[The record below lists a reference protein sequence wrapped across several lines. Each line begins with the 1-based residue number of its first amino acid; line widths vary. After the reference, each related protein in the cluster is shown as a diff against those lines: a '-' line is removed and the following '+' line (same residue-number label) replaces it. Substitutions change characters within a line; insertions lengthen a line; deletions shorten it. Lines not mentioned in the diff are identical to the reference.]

1 MIIIFEMNWTNGR
14 KKREDVK
21 TFVGRNLV
29 TQTCLFKHRT
39 HLNKAFSREVGA
51 FCHDSTGLCSGWAS
65 LGIML
70 PQTNKA
76 ACRVSVPGELQE
88 GNESPSLGGRINTY
102 LSEDRSLIGTGLL
115 MSFLVPR
122 VCILYESQYF
132 SAHVEPEDVSW
143 PPWSCQLPQRK
154 SREVSFFS

>member
-1 MIIIFEMNWTNGR
+1 
-14 KKREDVK
+14 
-21 TFVGRNLV
+21 
-29 TQTCLFKHRT
+29 
-39 HLNKAFSREVGA
+39 
-51 FCHDSTGLCSGWAS
+51 
-65 LGIML
+65 ML

-122 VCILYESQYF
+122 VCVLYESQYF